1 MKKALVIIIITILI
15 LTGFYFFW
23 RNQQKELIQINQT
36 LPEGIEITKTIFG
49 KYKLNNKIDQYSFVT
64 PDQWEGIEY
73 VEYIPEE
80 IREGYQISSINIE
93 GKVQDCRLI
102 AINKFK
108 NNNEVSDLKNW
119 ANQAFEDFNLR
130 HNFENHQINNK
141 SVVVTREN
149 PDLINMDVYFL
160 QENDNIYSIMGGS
173 PQFIEEIIISGK
185 W

>member
-1 MKKALVIIIITILI
+1 M
-15 LTGFYFFW
+15 
-23 RNQQKELIQINQT
+23 
-36 LPEGIEITKTIFG
+36 
-49 KYKLNNKIDQYSFVT
+49 
-64 PDQWEGIEY
+64 
-73 VEYIPEE
+73 
-80 IREGYQISSINIE
+80 
-93 GKVQDCRLI
+93 
-102 AINKFK
+102 INKFK